1 MTPRRRGSV
10 GALLATAAACAPV
23 LGGCGTSQSGA
34 PAGPGGATAS
44 SRSRTTA
51 GRVLPALDGVY
62 VSDVTAAELLSH
74 GSTDALDENF
84 GHFVWVF
91 DNGINVQGQES
102 AHACTWSVHS
112 VTDDHHGSFTLS
124 TLAAGGIA
132 PNNAN
137 AKVGE
142 PDGTQRWTLYRG
154 VLTMVPTR
162 PETFWIKPMRQVS
175 RTPGNAWFSHRCPPP
190 PRWLKRG

>member
-1 MTPRRRGSV
+1 MEHLPKPARPATGPDPGCRTNADRPAAVHPGRPPMTPRRRGSV

-84 GHFVWVF
+84 
-91 DNGINVQGQES
+91 
-102 AHACTWSVHS
+102 
-112 VTDDHHGSFTLS
+112 
-124 TLAAGGIA
+124 
-132 PNNAN
+132 
-137 AKVGE
+137 
-142 PDGTQRWTLYRG
+142 
-154 VLTMVPTR
+154 
-162 PETFWIKPMRQVS
+162 
-175 RTPGNAWFSHRCPPP
+175 
-190 PRWLKRG
+190 